1 MPQHYDRQS
10 RSGASGSPSVVG
22 KRPVVE
28 VYSATARRF
37 HWIVVALLAVQFP
50 IGLAMVYRGSKLNIW
65 DGLTNNLYS
74 SHKLIGMIV
83 LLVVVLR
90 LGYRL
95 VHGAPAE
102 EPTLEAWHRIAS
114 ALNHWGL
121 YVLLILVPVLGWL
134 GVSYYPALDVFGVL
148 KIPGLVAANQKTAEV
163 VFQYHGLAAFLLL
176 ALAGVHVGAA
186 LYHFLIRKD
195 NVLARMIPRL
205 MR

>member
-1 MPQHYDRQS
+1 MPQHDDRKSGTRAQGS
-10 RSGASGSPSVVG
+10 AGASRKHP
-22 KRPVVE
+22 PVE
-28 VYSATARRF
+28 VYSPTARRF
-37 HWIVVALLAVQFP
+37 HWSVVALLALQFP
-50 IGLAMVYRGSKLNIW
+50 IGLAMVYRGGKLNIW

-74 SHKLIGMIV
+74 SHKLIGMIL

-95 VHGAPAE
+95 VHGAPAD

-114 ALNHWGL
+114 AINHWGL
-121 YVLLILVPVLGWL
+121 YVLLIVVPVLGWL

-148 KIPGLVAANQKTAEV
+148 KLPGLVAANQKTAEV
-163 VFQYHGLAAFLLL
+163 VFQYHGLAAFLLF
-176 ALAGVHVGAA
+176 AFAGMHVGAA
-186 LYHFLIRKD
+186 LYHYLIRKD